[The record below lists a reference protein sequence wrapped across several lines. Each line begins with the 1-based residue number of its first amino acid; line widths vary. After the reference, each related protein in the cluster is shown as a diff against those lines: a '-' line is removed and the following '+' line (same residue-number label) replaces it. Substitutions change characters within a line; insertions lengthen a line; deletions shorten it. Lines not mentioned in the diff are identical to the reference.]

1 MTYDEFRKRLP
12 LLTDEEIKKILP
24 CLASSYTKE
33 ELIELARE
41 HLRIG
46 LEQIRNRWIEGSGKS
61 EEEIRAW
68 EAKYLEEILW
78 EWEKEHET

>member
-12 LLTDEEIKKILP
+12 SLKDEEIKRILP
-24 CLASSYTKE
+24 SLSSSCTKE

-41 HLRIG
+41 HLRIA

-61 EEEIRAW
+61 EVEIRAW

>member
-1 MTYDEFRKRLP
+1 MIAFADGRRNQENTSLFSLVLY
-12 LLTDEEIKKILP
+12 
-24 CLASSYTKE
+24 KE

-78 EWEKEHET
+78 EWEKENETEETRRQR